1 MQDYTKSLGSAVK
14 QARDNLGY
22 TQARVAEL
30 ADIDVRTVLNIENFK
45 GNPKFEVLYP
55 LIRALHIDAQTVF
68 YPEHG
73 NQTPQKSQLQVLIG
87 QCSEGESRVWIPV
100 IESPLSAL
108 RGSTNEP
115 L

>member
-30 ADIDVRTVLNIENFK
+30 ADIDVRTVLNIENLK

-55 LIRALHIDAQTVF
+55 KIMNRKQGMMSPALFVMCFIIRSRNKKVPERRSFRHCVNSVTVIAL
-68 YPEHG
+68 
-73 NQTPQKSQLQVLIG
+73 LQH
-87 QCSEGESRVWIPV
+87 
-100 IESPLSAL
+100 
-108 RGSTNEP
+108 
-115 L
+115 

>member
-45 GNPKFEVLYP
+45 GNPKLEVLYP
-55 LIRALHIDAQTVF
+55 EQ
-68 YPEHG
+68 G
-73 NQTPQKSQLQVLIG
+73 NH
-87 QCSEGESRVWIPV
+87 
-100 IESPLSAL
+100 SPLNPSF
-108 RGSTNEP
+108 RC
-115 L
+115 

>member
-22 TQARVAEL
+22 TQASVAEL
-30 ADIDVRTVLNIENFK
+30 TDIDVRTVLNIENFK
-45 GNPKFEVLYP
+45 DNPKFEVLYP

-68 YPEHG
+68 YPEQG
-73 NQTPQKSQLQVLIG
+73 NQPPLKSQLQVLTS
-87 QCSEGESRVWIPV
+87 QCSEEEVHVLIPV
-100 IESPLSAL
+100 IESFLSAP
-108 RGSTNEP
+108 RGSTNES

>member
-1 MQDYTKSLGSAVK
+1 MQDYTKSLGNAVK

-55 LIRALHIDAQTVF
+55 LIRALHIDAQSIF
-68 YPEHG
+68 YPEQG
-73 NQTPQKSQLQVLIG
+73 NQTPLKSQLQALIG
-87 QCSEGESRVWIPV
+87 QCSEECKYRIH
-100 IESPLSAL
+100 SPICTAIQPHSAAHIA
-108 RGSTNEP
+108 P

>member
-68 YPEHG
+68 YPEQG
-73 NQTPQKSQLQVLIG
+73 NQTPLKSQLQLLIG
-87 QCSEGESRVWIPV
+87 QCNEEEARVLIPV
-100 IESPLSAL
+100 IESLLSAL
-108 RGSTNEP
+108 RGSTNES